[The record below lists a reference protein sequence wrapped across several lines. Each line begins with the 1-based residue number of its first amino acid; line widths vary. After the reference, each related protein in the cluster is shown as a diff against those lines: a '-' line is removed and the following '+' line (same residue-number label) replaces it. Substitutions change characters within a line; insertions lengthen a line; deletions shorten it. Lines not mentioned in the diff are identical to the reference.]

1 LYSNILKKV
10 LLTGHSGF
18 LGSHLT
24 EELTKNYQIL
34 GISDKKIKNPAIKQ
48 IKKDI
53 RKIKPSDIP
62 KDISHIFHLA
72 ALTDIQYCQKFPSN
86 CFDVNVMGTQNMLEI
101 CRKLDSKFLFLSTS
115 HVYGKPETLPIG
127 EDHSTIPTSVYSA
140 SKLAAEIICESYA
153 KSYGTDCSILR
164 IFSVYGP
171 NSPSHLVTSRIISQI
186 LTKDVLQL
194 GNIKTKRDFIF
205 VDDIISAI
213 KLVMKKSKGFNIYN
227 VGNGKSRSILEL
239 CNLLQKISG
248 KKISIKSKKS
258 LLRKN
263 EIDDVVSNS
272 LKLKK
277 LGWKPMFSLNEGLKI
292 TYDWF
297 KQN

>member
-1 LYSNILKKV
+1 MYSNILKKV

-24 EELTKNYQIL
+24 KELTKNYQVL
-34 GISDKKIKNPAIKQ
+34 GISDKKIKNPDIKQ

-53 RKIKPSDIP
+53 RKIKPSDVP
-62 KDISHIFHLA
+62 KDISYIFHLA
-72 ALTDIQYCQKFPSN
+72 ALTDIQYCQKFPST
-86 CFDVNVMGTQNMLEI
+86 CFDVNVMGTQNILEI

-115 HVYGKPETLPIG
+115 HVYGKPKTLPIR
-127 EDHSTIPTSVYSA
+127 EDHPTVPTSIYST

-153 KSYGTDCSILR
+153 KSYGIDCSILR

-171 NSPSHLVTSRIISQI
+171 NSPPHLVTSRIISQI

-205 VDDIISAI
+205 VNDIISAI

-227 VGNGKSRSILEL
+227 VGNGKSHSILEL
-239 CNLLQKISG
+239 CNLLQKISD

-263 EIDDVVSNS
+263 EIDDVISNS